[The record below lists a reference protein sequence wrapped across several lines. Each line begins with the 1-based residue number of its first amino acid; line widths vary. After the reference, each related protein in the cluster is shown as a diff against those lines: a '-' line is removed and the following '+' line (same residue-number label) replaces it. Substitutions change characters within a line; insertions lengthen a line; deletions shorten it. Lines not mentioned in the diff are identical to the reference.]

1 MNLHLKLKVVQN
13 FCFGHLK
20 KLSMES
26 CKLPMLN
33 FFLQLSLAVMTDLNS
48 VVQILKDEDIQM

>member
-1 MNLHLKLKVVQN
+1 M
-13 FCFGHLK
+13 G
-20 KLSMES
+20 S

-33 FFLQLSLAVMTDLNS
+33 YFLQLSLAVMTDLNS